1 MGSPLYYVILGALLA
16 VLVITLIYLIRKRKR
31 EEEQIKAY
39 QEKMDKLR
47 AERQAEEVKKQPNWR
62 FWSEENQYTNYNE
75 AEQQSKKWRYGKT
88 YVDDDGYIPKYAA
101 GDDMDRLNRE
111 KEYPSND
118 IPYLPI
124 ILAAI
129 GLISVIAFV
138 STGKND
144 LVVKQPNMSQQ
155 ITHPETT
162 EKLSVE
168 LLSAE
173 ENPDRTKVYVTV
185 RYKNESMNTCYDIV
199 TTLTLTYGDIIAD
212 SVKHTAAALPGG
224 MDSEEI
230 ITLSIPEEYRNAA
243 YYVNANTKYKW
254 KIT

>member
-1 MGSPLYYVILGALLA
+1 VKSPVYYIVLITLLVILIVIL
-16 VLVITLIYLIRKRKR
+16 VLLIRKRKR
-31 EEEQIKAY
+31 EEENMRIY
-39 QEKMDKLR
+39 MERMEKLR
-47 AERQAEEVKKQPNWR
+47 AERKAEEEKKKTH
-62 FWSEENQYTNYNE
+62 YTTYNE
-75 AEQQSKKWRYGKT
+75 AEQQPKKWRHGKT
-88 YVDDDGYIPKYAA
+88 YTDDDEYIPKYAA